1 MAKKSTGT
9 KKSSKTT
16 EPKIKPPKDQLLP
29 KVTVFFFQ
37 RKRLTA
43 LLWIGLT
50 LFGLF
55 SYTTFLKREG
65 FPSVNVPLAIVGGTY
80 FVNDPAKVDEQ
91 VAKPVSQIALEQPNV
106 SSVSSQSQSNFFTVS
121 VVYKDGTNAE
131 EAAAALQKAVEA
143 SDKVPEDARIQFNV
157 PYFGATGG
165 DVDKIDLAVSF
176 YSLDKS
182 ASTAE
187 VAAQAKAAADAL
199 KAKNLSLV
207 TDVFIKDPFEQ
218 TINPANGQA
227 VTIQKKFDQFGIR
240 ENAETSFFNSTIIG
254 FTAVDGA
261 DAIKLDEQIRGALEE
276 LNKSGEFEG
285 YASAVSASYAIQIED
300 SLSELQKV
308 LIEGLIAILIVGSLV
323 IAIRASFITVISLI
337 TIVFFTLAFLYL
349 IGFSLN
355 VITLFAI
362 ILALALMVD
371 DTIIM
376 VEAID
381 AARHKH
387 TKPDEVVKDAT
398 TRVSRAMVAATATA
412 ALSFAP
418 LLFVGGVLGSFI
430 RAIPITIISALII
443 SLIVALIFIPYFSRY
458 ILLTKKQMGKKASSD
473 FAEGFEAKLA
483 NFVAGPMLW
492 ARNSKKKL
500 FAVGS
505 TAVFIGFAFVFAGV
519 FIARD
524 VVFNIFPPTKDT
536 NGLVVSLQFPEGT
549 QIADAEKIAQSANTL
564 IAGELGDNFVQSSY
578 FATGTASSASQSI
591 EIISYTKRD
600 ATSPQLVDQLQNKFN
615 SEFDQAAAKVGQT
628 DVGPPSA
635 PFVVQIDASD
645 REAAFVVGED
655 MAAYIESLT
664 LTRPNGSTAKLTNVT
679 VSSPDEFIRT
689 SNKPIITVSANF
701 DADDTST
708 LVTLAQNAITETY
721 DEAKLS
727 SFGLS
732 GDAIDFDIG
741 QEEENQESFA
751 TLAIAFPA
759 LLVVMYILLAIE
771 FRSLLQPGLIFMAI
785 PFSIFGIMLGLRIT
799 DNAISFFAMLGF
811 FALIGLS
818 IKNTIL
824 LTDFSNQARRSGM
837 GAVDAAVAGLRER
850 FRPLFATSATAVVS
864 LIPLAITSPFWEG
877 LAVVLIFGLISS
889 TVLVVTVFP
898 YYYLGAEFLRSR
910 ITARM
915 FFTWFVPTTLLA
927 IAVGVVFN
935 PAVGILAYPLGL
947 LYIGFKKFY
956 EQRLN

>member
-9 KKSSKTT
+9 KKPSKATAT
-16 EPKIKPPKDQLLP
+16 KVKPPEDHLLP

-43 LLWIGLT
+43 LLWIAVM

-55 SYTTFLKREG
+55 SYTTLLKREG
-65 FPSVNVPLAIVGGTY
+65 FPSVNVPLAVVGGTY

-91 VAKPVSQIALEQPNV
+91 VAKPISQIALEEPNV
-106 SSVSSQSQSNFFTVS
+106 SSVSSQSQSNFFTVT

-131 EAAAALQKAVEA
+131 EAAASLQKAVES
-143 SDKVPEDARIQFNV
+143 SDQVPDDARIQFNV
-157 PYFGATGG
+157 PYFGATGA
-165 DVDKIDLAVSF
+165 DVDKVDLAVSF

-182 ASTAE
+182 ATTAE
-187 VAAQAKAAADAL
+187 VATQAKAAAEAL

-207 TDVFIKDPFEQ
+207 TDVFIKDPFRQ
-218 TINPANGQA
+218 TTNPANGET
-227 VTIQKKFDQFGIR
+227 VTIQEKFDQFGIR
-240 ENAETSFFNSTIIG
+240 ADNESSFYNSAIIG

-276 LNKSGEFEG
+276 LNASGEFEG
-285 YASAVSASYAIQIED
+285 YSTAVSASYATQIED
-300 SLSELQKV
+300 SLAELQKV
-308 LIEGLIAILIVGSLV
+308 LIEGLLAILIVGSLV
-323 IAIRASFITVISLI
+323 IAIRASIITVISLI
-337 TIVFFTLAFLYL
+337 TIVLFTLGFIYL
-349 IGFSLN
+349 IGFTLN

-362 ILALALMVD
+362 ILALALIVD

-387 TKPDEVVKDAT
+387 TKPDEVVRDAT
-398 TRVSRAMVAATATA
+398 TKVSRAMVAATATA
-412 ALSFAP
+412 ALCFAP

-443 SLIVALIFIPYFSRY
+443 SLIVALVFIPYFARY
-458 ILLTKKQMGKKASSD
+458 ILLSKKQMGKKASSD
-473 FAEGFEAKLA
+473 FAEGFEAKIA

-505 TAVFIGFAFVFAGV
+505 TAVFIGFAFLAAGV

-536 NGLVVSLQFPEGT
+536 NGLVVSLQFPDGT
-549 QIADAEKIAQSANTL
+549 KIEDAEKIAQSANQL
-564 IAGELGDNFVQSSY
+564 IAGELGENFVQSSY
-578 FATGTASSASQSI
+578 FATGSATDATQTI

-600 ATSPQLVDQLQNKFN
+600 VTSPELVDQLQNKFN
-615 SEFDQAAAKVGQT
+615 TEFDQASAQVGQS
-628 DVGPPSA
+628 DVGPPSVA
-635 PFVVQIDASD
+635 FVVQIDATD
-645 REAAFVVGED
+645 REAAFIAAND
-655 MAAYIESLT
+655 IAAYMDELT
-664 LTRPNGSTAKLTNVT
+664 LTRTNGSTANLTNVT
-679 VSSPDEFIRT
+679 VSSTDQFIRT
-689 SNKPIITVSANF
+689 SNKPIVTVSANF
-701 DADDTST
+701 DADDTTT
-708 LVTLAQNAITETY
+708 LVTLTQNAITETY
-721 DEAKLS
+721 NEEKLTS
-727 SFGLS
+727 LGLS

-741 QEEENQESFA
+741 QEEENQESFQ

-771 FRSLLQPGLIFMAI
+771 FRSFLQPGLIFMAI
-785 PFSIFGIMLGLRIT
+785 PFSIFGVMLGLKVT

-824 LTDFSNQARRSGM
+824 LTDYSNQARRSGM
-837 GAVDAAVAGLRER
+837 GAVDAAVEGLRER

-898 YYYLGAEFLRSR
+898 YYYLGSEYLRSR

-915 FFTWFVPTTLLA
+915 FFTWFVLTTLA
-927 IAVGVVFN
+927 AVALGFVFN
-935 PAVGILAYPLGL
+935 PGVGMLAYPLSL
-947 LYIGFKKFY
+947 LYLGFKKFY